1 MTCREGQ
8 YGSSEKICN
17 IGAREGCATDPRVK
31 TADFARK
38 TARKA
43 PNIACSE
50 LASHDVADFFGGA
63 IILLQERM
71 DRGQEHRKS
80 QVGSGC
86 FQAILVDLEGYLASQ
101 D

>member
-63 IILLQERM
+63 IAIPTPKSKRLLDKVAAIFKFSRAISAFCRQSPVPRM
-71 DRGQEHRKS
+71 Q
-80 QVGSGC
+80 
-86 FQAILVDLEGYLASQ
+86 
-101 D
+101 